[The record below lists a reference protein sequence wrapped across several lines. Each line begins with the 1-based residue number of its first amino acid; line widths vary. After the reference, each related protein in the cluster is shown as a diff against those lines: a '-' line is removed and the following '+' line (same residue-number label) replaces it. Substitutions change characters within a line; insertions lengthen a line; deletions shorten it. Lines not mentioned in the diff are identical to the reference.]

1 MLYRLKELNQIEQL
15 IHQGS
20 LKEALKRVS
29 ELEKQPNLS
38 QEDLFECQLVTI
50 DALIQLGSIT
60 EALNQIDLILELNT
74 SIRIPFRA
82 LGLKCE
88 AFFRLGKYDDSL
100 AVISQLEVEMEKLMK
115 EPQIEREYLSY
126 MKGIIL
132 LGKGVN
138 YLYKGNL
145 DCALD
150 FTKQSKKKFSQIDS
164 KFRLAAI
171 ENVLGIIYDNK
182 GDLSQ
187 GMKYYQHSLA
197 ISNEHGYKY
206 LIFVTS
212 NNIANI
218 YRRKGDLTQALKF
231 FQSQLAQFDEYD
243 FTINRPAVFENIGYI
258 YCQLGDLDQ
267 ALKYLQESYDLFKK
281 SQFKASV
288 TPLASSARS
297 IGKVYYLRGNSDQAL
312 KYYQDSLKLQE
323 EVGNVHDI
331 AITLLELILI
341 TIDHHS
347 LELAN
352 QYLAQLQKINSQVN
366 NVLIN
371 QRFRVAQALILKSKP
386 RLRHNA
392 KAQRILQ
399 QLLSEDIVENELSIF
414 IMTNL
419 CELLLDELK
428 IYNEDE
434 IFQEAK
440 DLVQQLQDLAE
451 SQRLFPLIIDI
462 LILRSK
468 FALVEGDLTQAA
480 TILDQAEM
488 TAHEKSL
495 GLLERK
501 VIQETQLLEQ
511 QHQSWQDLITSN
523 ASFHDR
529 INQAQLRDYI
539 KVALQL
545 KSKN

>member
-1 MLYRLKELNQIEQL
+1 
-15 IHQGS
+15 
-20 LKEALKRVS
+20 
-29 ELEKQPNLS
+29 
-38 QEDLFECQLVTI
+38 
-50 DALIQLGSIT
+50 
-60 EALNQIDLILELNT
+60 
-74 SIRIPFRA
+74 
-82 LGLKCE
+82 
-88 AFFRLGKYDDSL
+88 
-100 AVISQLEVEMEKLMK
+100 MEKLTK
-115 EPQIEREYLSY
+115 APQIEREYLIY
-126 MKGIIL
+126 MEGYFFA
-132 LGKGVN
+132 GKGVN
-138 YLYKGNL
+138 YLYKGDL
-145 DCALD
+145 DRALD
-150 FTKQSKKKFSQIDS
+150 FTQQSKKKFSQIGC
-164 KFRLAAI
+164 KFRLAAMD
-171 ENVLGIIYDNK
+171 NVLGIIYDNK
-182 GDLSQ
+182 GELSQ
-187 GMKYYQHSLA
+187 AMKYYQQSLA
-197 ISNEHGYKY
+197 ISNEHGFKY
-206 LIFVTS
+206 LIWVVS
-212 NNIANI
+212 NNIASI
-218 YRRKGDLTQALKF
+218 YRRKGDLIQALKF

-243 FTINRPAVFENIGYI
+243 FTVNRPAVFENIGYI

-267 ALKYLQESYDLFKK
+267 ALKYLQESYDLYKE

-323 EVGNVHDI
+323 EVGNVHGISELFID
-331 AITLLELILI
+331 LILI

-347 LELAN
+347 FDLAN
-352 QYLAQLQKINSQVN
+352 QYFERLQKINSQVN

-371 QRFRVAQALILKSKP
+371 QRFRVAQALILKTKP
-386 RLRHNA
+386 RLRYNA

-399 QLLSEDIVENELSIF
+399 QLLTEDIADNELTII
-414 IMTNL
+414 IMVNL

-428 IYNEDE
+428 TYNEDE

-440 DLVQQLQDLAE
+440 DLVQQLQDFAE

-468 FALVEGDLTQAA
+468 FALVEGNLTQAVA
-480 TILDQAEM
+480 ILDQAEI

-501 VIQETQLLEQ
+501 VIQEKQLLEQ